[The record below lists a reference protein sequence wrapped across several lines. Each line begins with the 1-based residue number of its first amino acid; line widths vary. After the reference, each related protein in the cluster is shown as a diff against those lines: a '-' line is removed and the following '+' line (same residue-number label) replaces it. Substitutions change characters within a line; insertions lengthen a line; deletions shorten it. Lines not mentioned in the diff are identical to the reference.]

1 MFNSGVVTTIL
12 PDKIM
17 WTSTGYPPWNAYYM
31 WYNGNISQGN
41 RFQGSNMYIKT
52 VSDFLILFNTLAKKP
67 IPLF

>member
-17 WTSTGYPPWNAYYM
+17 WTSTGYPLWNAYYM

-52 VSDFLILFNTLAKKP
+52 VSDF
-67 IPLF
+67 